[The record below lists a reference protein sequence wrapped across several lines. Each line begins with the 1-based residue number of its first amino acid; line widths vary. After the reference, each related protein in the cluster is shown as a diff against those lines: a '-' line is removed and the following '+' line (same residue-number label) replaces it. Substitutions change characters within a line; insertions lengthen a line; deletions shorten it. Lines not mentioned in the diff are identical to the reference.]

1 MNSAFQ
7 VETAEIPEA
16 DLDTVAGG
24 LAVHVGV
31 GVGAGVAAG
40 GVLPQV
46 GELEVGAHVCVD
58 VTV

>member
-7 VETAEIPEA
+7 VETAEIPEG

-24 LAVHVGV
+24 LAVHV